1 MNKRHYTLIVIA
13 LLLAAVMAVALVM
26 YFMPSSKIIDTGLS
40 VVPQAENVDA
50 NIQAS
55 SNAAATKSII
65 EQAHFVGS
73 ETCTSCH
80 QAQHQGWQQSHHSQ
94 AFAPANADSVVGD
107 FSTVSV
113 NYSDGVAVF
122 EQQLIDS
129 KTQYQ
134 IRLTPFSSETSDS
147 IEQIYPVVYTLG
159 IFPLQQYILETHP
172 GNYQVFAV
180 AWDAR
185 EAEQGGQRWMDL
197 TTSDAADDTLHWRQ
211 YFQNWNSQCASCH
224 TTNFETNAAFATNT
238 VFKNKTP
245 ANITADA
252 NSNKS
257 PTFTST
263 WSEPAVS
270 CESCHGPASG
280 HLQWADNKENNEH
293 VSKGLVRQLATE
305 DYWQFVANEPIAQR
319 LTSNNDAT
327 AMPVIDGC
335 ANCHS
340 LRQPIST
347 ISHESTQTDWLN
359 NFEPT
364 RVREPL
370 YFADGQIRE
379 EDFVYGSFTQS
390 KMAHAGVTCLNCH
403 DAHSGQVK
411 GYDAQ
416 QLALPSNDGVCAQCH
431 RADVFAVET
440 HHHHP
445 VESESARCVSCHM
458 PERTYMGVD
467 ERRDHSFQIPSPAL
481 SQLLDTPNVCT
492 ECHSNNSDAW
502 AAEKVEAWHAASPII
517 DNGEMDF
524 ADWLLEFSRLNNRLV
539 QARTDNED
547 TTQLISAL
555 TTLENKRYSLLASTK
570 TPAMK
575 KSMLLDT
582 MPINS
587 QQAFD
592 TLVLRL
598 SDDDVVVRLAAISI
612 IRNFDISHRQQLL
625 MPLLKDP
632 IKSVRFAATLALADL
647 LATPQFISQ
656 QNNRKNK
663 RLLKE
668 NVRQFIEAYEYHGDL
683 LGSQMTLA
691 DINRQMKDW
700 DAVVI
705 AYQRA
710 LQLVPTYVPA
720 LVNLADV
727 YRLQQADNKAEP
739 LLLKAIAVTA
749 ENARQ
754 AINDPGD
761 IYAFALQQQASV
773 EYALGLL
780 YARAKNYSKAIVP
793 LDNAV
798 QLSPAN
804 TDYFYASLLML
815 DALGERNKALEL
827 LRRSPL
833 TQNNEQLTALLR
845 QWQP

>member
-1 MNKRHYTLIVIA
+1 MNKRNHTLIFIAVLLTVIIT
-13 LLLAAVMAVALVM
+13 MAVVSQFFPRNKSSATES
-26 YFMPSSKIIDTGLS
+26 FTAAQTETIDAQAPSH
-40 VVPQAENVDA
+40 
-50 NIQAS
+50 
-55 SNAAATKSII
+55 AATNKITES
-65 EQAHFVGS
+65 AHFVGS

-80 QAQHQGWQQSHHSQ
+80 QSQHQGWQQSHHSK
-94 AFAPANADSVVGD
+94 AFAPASVDSVVGD
-107 FSTVSV
+107 FSSVSF
-113 NYSDGVAVF
+113 NYSDGIAVF
-122 EQQLIDS
+122 EQQQIAD

-134 IRLTPFSSETSDS
+134 IRLQESSSDS
-147 IEQIYPVVYTLG
+147 SDNSDVLENIYPVVYTLG
-159 IFPLQQYILETHP
+159 VFPLQQYILETHP

-197 TTSDAADDTLHWRQ
+197 STSSATDKTLHWRQ

-238 VFKNKTP
+238 LVNVTDNADSHNSP
-245 ANITADA
+245 AF
-252 NSNKS
+252 S
-257 PTFTST
+257 ST

-270 CESCHGPASG
+270 CESCHGPAG
-280 HLQWADNKENNEH
+280 RHLQWADNKENNEY

-305 DYWQFVANEPIAQR
+305 DYWQFVDDEPIARR

-347 ISHESTQTDWLN
+347 QSHESTQTNWLN

-379 EDFVYGSFTQS
+379 EDFVYGSFLQS
-390 KMAHAGVTCLNCH
+390 KMSHAGVTCLNCH
-403 DAHSGQVK
+403 DAHSGLVK

-416 QLALPSNDGVCAQCH
+416 KLALPSNDGVCAQCH
-431 RADVFAVET
+431 RADVFAVES

-458 PERTYMGVD
+458 PERIYMGVD
-467 ERRDHSFQIPSPAL
+467 ARRDHSFQIPSPAL

-492 ECHSNNSDAW
+492 DCHNNNSDVW
-502 AAEKVEAWHAASPII
+502 AAEKIEAWRAASPVL
-517 DNGEMDF
+517 DNDEMDF
-524 ADWLLEFSRLNNRLV
+524 ADWLLAFSRLNNRLA
-539 QARTDNED
+539 QASTDNED
-547 TTQLISAL
+547 TTQLMSAL
-555 TTLENKRYSLLASTK
+555 TALENKRYTLLASTK

-575 KSMLLDT
+575 KSMLLDS
-582 MPINS
+582 MPINH

-592 TLVLRL
+592 ALVLRL
-598 SDDDVVVRLAAISI
+598 SDNDVVVRLAAISI

-668 NVRQFIEAYEYHGDL
+668 NVRQFIEAYEHHGDL

-691 DINRQMKDW
+691 DINRQMKNW

-710 LQLVPTYVPA
+710 LQLVPSYVPA
-720 LVNLADV
+720 LVNLADI

-815 DALGERNKALEL
+815 DALGERSKALEL
-827 LRRSPL
+827 LRQSAL
-833 TQNNEQLTALLR
+833 TQNNEQLTALLG

>member
-1 MNKRHYTLIVIA
+1 LNKRNHTLILIAVLLTVIIT
-13 LLLAAVMAVALVM
+13 MAVVSQFFPRNKSSATES
-26 YFMPSSKIIDTGLS
+26 FTAAQTETIDAQAPSH
-40 VVPQAENVDA
+40 
-50 NIQAS
+50 
-55 SNAAATKSII
+55 AATNKITES
-65 EQAHFVGS
+65 AHFVGS

-80 QAQHQGWQQSHHSQ
+80 QSQHQGWQQSHHSK
-94 AFAPANADSVVGD
+94 AFAPASVDSVVGD
-107 FSTVSV
+107 FSSVSF
-113 NYSDGVAVF
+113 NYSDGIAIF
-122 EQQLIDS
+122 EQQQIAD

-134 IRLTPFSSETSDS
+134 IRLQESSSDS
-147 IEQIYPVVYTLG
+147 SDNSDVLENIYPVVYTLG
-159 IFPLQQYILETHP
+159 VFPLQQYILETHP

-197 TTSDAADDTLHWRQ
+197 STSSATDKTLHWRQ

-238 VFKNKTP
+238 LVNVTDNADSHNSP
-245 ANITADA
+245 AF
-252 NSNKS
+252 S
-257 PTFTST
+257 ST

-270 CESCHGPASG
+270 CESCHGPAG
-280 HLQWADNKENNEH
+280 RHLQWADNKENNEY

-305 DYWQFVANEPIAQR
+305 DYWQFVDDEPIARR

-347 ISHESTQTDWLN
+347 QSHESTQTNWLN

-379 EDFVYGSFTQS
+379 EDFVYGSFLQS
-390 KMAHAGVTCLNCH
+390 KMSHAGVTCLNCH
-403 DAHSGQVK
+403 DAHSGLVK

-431 RADVFAVET
+431 RADVFAVES

-458 PERTYMGVD
+458 PERIYMGVD
-467 ERRDHSFQIPSPAL
+467 ARRDHSFQIPSPAL

-492 ECHSNNSDAW
+492 DCHNNNSDVW
-502 AAEKVEAWHAASPII
+502 AAEKIEAWRAASPVL
-517 DNGEMDF
+517 DNDEMDF
-524 ADWLLEFSRLNNRLV
+524 ADWLLAFSRLNNRLA
-539 QARTDNED
+539 QASTDNED
-547 TTQLISAL
+547 TTQLMSAL
-555 TTLENKRYSLLASTK
+555 TALENKRYTLLASTK

-575 KSMLLDT
+575 KSMLLDS
-582 MPINS
+582 MPINH

-592 TLVLRL
+592 ALVLRL
-598 SDDDVVVRLAAISI
+598 SDNDVVVRLAAISI

-691 DINRQMKDW
+691 DINRQMKNW

-710 LQLVPTYVPA
+710 LQLVPSYVPA
-720 LVNLADV
+720 LVNLADI

-815 DALGERNKALEL
+815 DALGERSKALEL
-827 LRRSPL
+827 LRQSAL
-833 TQNNEQLTALLR
+833 TQNNEQLTALLG

>member
-1 MNKRHYTLIVIA
+1 MNKRNHTLILIAVLLTVIIT
-13 LLLAAVMAVALVM
+13 MAVVSQFFPRNKSSATES
-26 YFMPSSKIIDTGLS
+26 FTAAQTETIDAQAPSH
-40 VVPQAENVDA
+40 
-50 NIQAS
+50 
-55 SNAAATKSII
+55 AATNKITES
-65 EQAHFVGS
+65 AHFVGS

-80 QAQHQGWQQSHHSQ
+80 QSQHQGWQQSHHSK
-94 AFAPANADSVVGD
+94 AFAPASVDSVVGD
-107 FSTVSV
+107 FSSVSF
-113 NYSDGVAVF
+113 NYSDGIAIF
-122 EQQLIDS
+122 EQQQIAD

-134 IRLTPFSSETSDS
+134 IRLQESSSDS
-147 IEQIYPVVYTLG
+147 SDNSDALENIYPVVYTLG
-159 IFPLQQYILETHP
+159 VFPLQQYILETHP

-197 TTSDAADDTLHWRQ
+197 STSSATDKTLHWRQ

-238 VFKNKTP
+238 LVNVTDNADSHNSP
-245 ANITADA
+245 AF
-252 NSNKS
+252 S
-257 PTFTST
+257 ST

-270 CESCHGPASG
+270 CESCHGPAG
-280 HLQWADNKENNEH
+280 RHLQWADNKENNEY

-305 DYWQFVANEPIAQR
+305 DYWQFVDDEPIARR

-347 ISHESTQTDWLN
+347 QSHESTQTNWLN

-379 EDFVYGSFTQS
+379 EDFVYGSFLQS
-390 KMAHAGVTCLNCH
+390 KMSHAGVTCLNCH
-403 DAHSGQVK
+403 DAHSGLVK

-431 RADVFAVET
+431 RADVFAVES

-458 PERTYMGVD
+458 PERIYMGVD
-467 ERRDHSFQIPSPAL
+467 ARRDHSFQIPSPAL

-492 ECHSNNSDAW
+492 DCHNNNSDVW
-502 AAEKVEAWHAASPII
+502 AAEKIEAWRAASPVL
-517 DNGEMDF
+517 DNDEMDF
-524 ADWLLEFSRLNNRLV
+524 ADWLLAFSRLNNRLA
-539 QARTDNED
+539 QASTDNED
-547 TTQLISAL
+547 TTQLMSAL
-555 TTLENKRYSLLASTK
+555 TALENKRHTLLASTK

-575 KSMLLDT
+575 KSMLLDS
-582 MPINS
+582 MPINH

-592 TLVLRL
+592 ALVLRL
-598 SDDDVVVRLAAISI
+598 SDNDVVVRLAAISI

-691 DINRQMKDW
+691 DINRQMKNW

-710 LQLVPTYVPA
+710 LQLVPSYVPA
-720 LVNLADV
+720 LVNLADI

-815 DALGERNKALEL
+815 DALGERSKALEL
-827 LRRSPL
+827 LRQSAL
-833 TQNNEQLTALLR
+833 TQNNEQLTALLG

>member
-1 MNKRHYTLIVIA
+1 LNKRNHTLILIAVLLTVIIT
-13 LLLAAVMAVALVM
+13 MAVVSQFFPRNKSSATES
-26 YFMPSSKIIDTGLS
+26 FTAAQTETIDAQAPSH
-40 VVPQAENVDA
+40 
-50 NIQAS
+50 
-55 SNAAATKSII
+55 AATNKITES
-65 EQAHFVGS
+65 AHFVGS

-80 QAQHQGWQQSHHSQ
+80 QSQHQGWQQSHHSK
-94 AFAPANADSVVGD
+94 AFAPASVDSVVGD
-107 FSTVSV
+107 FSSVSF
-113 NYSDGVAVF
+113 NYSDGIAIF
-122 EQQLIDS
+122 EQQQIAD

-134 IRLTPFSSETSDS
+134 IRLQESSSDS
-147 IEQIYPVVYTLG
+147 SDNSDALENIYPVVYTLG
-159 IFPLQQYILETHP
+159 VFPLQQYILETHP

-197 TTSDAADDTLHWRQ
+197 STSSATDKTLHWRQ

-238 VFKNKTP
+238 LVNVTDNADSHNSP
-245 ANITADA
+245 AF
-252 NSNKS
+252 S
-257 PTFTST
+257 ST

-270 CESCHGPASG
+270 CESCHGPAG
-280 HLQWADNKENNEH
+280 RHLQWADNKENNEY

-305 DYWQFVANEPIAQR
+305 DYWQFVDDEPIARR

-327 AMPVIDGC
+327 GMPVIDGC

-347 ISHESTQTDWLN
+347 QSHESTQTNWLN

-379 EDFVYGSFTQS
+379 EDFVYGSFLQS
-390 KMAHAGVTCLNCH
+390 KMSHAGVTCLNCH
-403 DAHSGQVK
+403 DAHSGLVK

-416 QLALPSNDGVCAQCH
+416 KLALPSNDGVCAQCH
-431 RADVFAVET
+431 RADVFAVES

-458 PERTYMGVD
+458 PERIYMGVD
-467 ERRDHSFQIPSPAL
+467 ARRDHSFQIPSPAL

-492 ECHSNNSDAW
+492 DCHNNNSDVW
-502 AAEKVEAWHAASPII
+502 AAEKIEAWRAASPVL
-517 DNGEMDF
+517 DNDEMDF
-524 ADWLLEFSRLNNRLV
+524 ADWLLAFSRLNNRLA
-539 QARTDNED
+539 QASTDNED
-547 TTQLISAL
+547 TTQLMSAL
-555 TTLENKRYSLLASTK
+555 TALENKRYTLLASTK

-575 KSMLLDT
+575 KSMLLDS
-582 MPINS
+582 MPINH

-592 TLVLRL
+592 ALVLRL
-598 SDDDVVVRLAAISI
+598 SDNDVVVRLAAISI

-691 DINRQMKDW
+691 DINRQMKNW

-710 LQLVPTYVPA
+710 LQLVPSYVPA
-720 LVNLADV
+720 LVNLADI

-815 DALGERNKALEL
+815 DALGERSKALEL
-827 LRRSPL
+827 LRQSAL
-833 TQNNEQLTALLR
+833 TQNNEQLTALLG

>member
-1 MNKRHYTLIVIA
+1 LSKRNHTLILIAVLLTVIIT
-13 LLLAAVMAVALVM
+13 MAVVSQFFPRNKSSATES
-26 YFMPSSKIIDTGLS
+26 FTAAQTETIDAQAPSH
-40 VVPQAENVDA
+40 
-50 NIQAS
+50 
-55 SNAAATKSII
+55 AATNKITES
-65 EQAHFVGS
+65 AHFVGS

-80 QAQHQGWQQSHHSQ
+80 QSQHQGWQQSHHSK
-94 AFAPANADSVVGD
+94 AFAPASVDSVVGD
-107 FSTVSV
+107 FSSVSF
-113 NYSDGVAVF
+113 NYSDGIAIF
-122 EQQLIDS
+122 EQQQIAD

-134 IRLTPFSSETSDS
+134 IRLQESSSDS
-147 IEQIYPVVYTLG
+147 SDNSDALENIYPVVYTLG
-159 IFPLQQYILETHP
+159 VFPLQQYILETHP

-197 TTSDAADDTLHWRQ
+197 STSSATDKTLHWRQ

-238 VFKNKTP
+238 LVNVTDNADSHNSP
-245 ANITADA
+245 AF
-252 NSNKS
+252 S
-257 PTFTST
+257 ST

-270 CESCHGPASG
+270 CESCHGPAG
-280 HLQWADNKENNEH
+280 RHLQWADNKENNEY

-305 DYWQFVANEPIAQR
+305 DYWQFVDDEPIARR

-347 ISHESTQTDWLN
+347 QSHESTQTNWLN

-379 EDFVYGSFTQS
+379 EDFVYGSFLQS
-390 KMAHAGVTCLNCH
+390 KMSHAGVTCLNCH
-403 DAHSGQVK
+403 DAHSGLVK

-431 RADVFAVET
+431 RADVFAVES

-458 PERTYMGVD
+458 PERIYMGVD
-467 ERRDHSFQIPSPAL
+467 ARRDHSFQIPSPAL

-492 ECHSNNSDAW
+492 DCHNNNSDVW
-502 AAEKVEAWHAASPII
+502 AAEKIEAWRAASPVL
-517 DNGEMDF
+517 DNDEMDF
-524 ADWLLEFSRLNNRLV
+524 ADWLLAFSRLNNRLA
-539 QARTDNED
+539 QASTDNED
-547 TTQLISAL
+547 TTQLMSAL
-555 TTLENKRYSLLASTK
+555 TALENKRYTLLASTK

-575 KSMLLDT
+575 KSMLLDS
-582 MPINS
+582 MPINH

-592 TLVLRL
+592 ALVLRL
-598 SDDDVVVRLAAISI
+598 SDNDVVVRLAAISI

-691 DINRQMKDW
+691 DINRQMKNW

-710 LQLVPTYVPA
+710 LQLVPSYVPA
-720 LVNLADV
+720 LVNLADI

-815 DALGERNKALEL
+815 DALGERSKALEL
-827 LRRSPL
+827 LRQSAL
-833 TQNNEQLTALLR
+833 TQNNEQLTALLG

>member
-1 MNKRHYTLIVIA
+1 LNKRNHTLILIAVLLTVIIT
-13 LLLAAVMAVALVM
+13 MAVVSQFFPRNKSSATES
-26 YFMPSSKIIDTGLS
+26 FTAAQTETIDAQAPSH
-40 VVPQAENVDA
+40 
-50 NIQAS
+50 
-55 SNAAATKSII
+55 AATNKITES
-65 EQAHFVGS
+65 AHFVGS

-80 QAQHQGWQQSHHSQ
+80 QSQHQGWQQSHHSK
-94 AFAPANADSVVGD
+94 AFAPASVDSVVGD
-107 FSTVSV
+107 FSSVSF
-113 NYSDGVAVF
+113 NYSDGIAIF
-122 EQQLIDS
+122 EQQQIAD

-134 IRLTPFSSETSDS
+134 IRLQESSSDS
-147 IEQIYPVVYTLG
+147 SDNSDALENIYPVVYTLG
-159 IFPLQQYILETHP
+159 VFPLQQYILETHP

-197 TTSDAADDTLHWRQ
+197 STSSATDKTLHWRQ

-238 VFKNKTP
+238 LVNVTDNADSHNSP
-245 ANITADA
+245 AF
-252 NSNKS
+252 S
-257 PTFTST
+257 ST

-270 CESCHGPASG
+270 CESCHGPAG
-280 HLQWADNKENNEH
+280 RHLQWADNKENNEY

-305 DYWQFVANEPIAQR
+305 DYWQFVDDEPIARR

-347 ISHESTQTDWLN
+347 QSHESTQTNWLN

-379 EDFVYGSFTQS
+379 EDFVYGSFLQS
-390 KMAHAGVTCLNCH
+390 KMSHAGVTCLNCH
-403 DAHSGQVK
+403 DAHSGLVK

-431 RADVFAVET
+431 RADVFAVES

-458 PERTYMGVD
+458 PERIYMGVD
-467 ERRDHSFQIPSPAL
+467 ARRDHSFQIPSPAL

-492 ECHSNNSDAW
+492 DCHNNNSDVW
-502 AAEKVEAWHAASPII
+502 AAEKIEAWRAASPVL
-517 DNGEMDF
+517 DNDEMDF
-524 ADWLLEFSRLNNRLV
+524 ADWLLAFSRLNNRLA
-539 QARTDNED
+539 QASTDNED
-547 TTQLISAL
+547 TTQLMSAL
-555 TTLENKRYSLLASTK
+555 TALENKRYTLLASTK

-575 KSMLLDT
+575 KSMLLDS
-582 MPINS
+582 MPINH

-592 TLVLRL
+592 ALVLRL
-598 SDDDVVVRLAAISI
+598 SDNDVVVRLAAISI

-691 DINRQMKDW
+691 DINRQMKNW

-710 LQLVPTYVPA
+710 LQLVPSYVPA
-720 LVNLADV
+720 LVNLADI

-815 DALGERNKALEL
+815 DALGERSKALEL
-827 LRRSPL
+827 LRQSAL
-833 TQNNEQLTALLR
+833 TQNNEQLTALLG

>member
-1 MNKRHYTLIVIA
+1 MNKRNYILIVIA
-13 LLLAAVMAVALVM
+13 ILLAAVMAVALVM
-26 YFMPSSKIIDTGLS
+26 YFMPSSKVIDAGLS
-40 VVPQAENVDA
+40 AGPQAENIDA
-50 NIQAS
+50 NIQAL
-55 SNAAATKSII
+55 SNVVATKSII

-73 ETCTSCH
+73 ETCSSCH
-80 QAQHQGWQQSHHSQ
+80 QAEHQGWQQSHHSQ
-94 AFAPANADSVVGD
+94 AFAPANAESVLGD

-113 NYSDGVAVF
+113 NYSDGIAVF
-122 EQQLIDS
+122 EQQQIDS

-134 IRLTPFSSETSDS
+134 IRLKPFSSDTTDS
-147 IEQIYPVVYTLG
+147 TEQIYPVVYTLG
-159 IFPLQQYILETHP
+159 VFPLQQYILETHP

-185 EAEQGGQRWMDL
+185 QVEQGGQRWMDL
-197 TTSDAADDTLHWRQ
+197 STSSATDKTLHWRQ

-224 TTNFETNAAFATNT
+224 TTNFETNAAFAT
-238 VFKNKTP
+238 KTQ
-245 ANITADA
+245 AHFTDNADSH
-252 NSNKS
+252 NS
-257 PTFTST
+257 PTFNST

-305 DYWQFVANEPIAQR
+305 DYWQFVADEPIAQR
-319 LTSNNDAT
+319 LTSNNDAM

-347 ISHESTQTDWLN
+347 QSHESTQTDWLN

-411 GYDAQ
+411 GYDAEQ
-416 QLALPSNDGVCAQCH
+416 PALPSNDGVCAQCH

-445 VESESARCVSCHM
+445 LESESARCVSCHM

-492 ECHSNNSDAW
+492 ECHNNHSDAW
-502 AAEKVEAWHAASPII
+502 AAEKIEAWQAALPVV
-517 DNGEMDF
+517 DNDEMDF
-524 ADWLLEFSRLNNRLV
+524 ADWLLAFSRLNNRLA
-539 QARTDNED
+539 QANTDNAD
-547 TTQLISAL
+547 VTQFMSAL
-555 TTLENKRYSLLASTK
+555 TALENKRYTLLASTK

-582 MPINS
+582 MPINR

-592 TLVLRL
+592 ALVLRL
-598 SDDDVVVRLAAISI
+598 SDDDVVVRLSAISI
-612 IRNFDISHRQQLL
+612 IRNFDISYRQQLL

-647 LATPQFISQ
+647 LTTPQFISQ

-700 DAVVI
+700 NAVVI

-710 LQLVPTYVPA
+710 LQLVPSYVPA

-761 IYAFALQQQASV
+761 IYTLALQQQASV

-804 TDYFYASLLML
+804 ADYFYAFLLML

-827 LRRSPL
+827 LKRSPI
-833 TQNNEQLTALLR
+833 TPNNEQLAALLG
-845 QWQP
+845 QWQS

>member
-1 MNKRHYTLIVIA
+1 MNKRNHTLILIAVLLTVIIT
-13 LLLAAVMAVALVM
+13 MAVVSQFFPRNKSSATES
-26 YFMPSSKIIDTGLS
+26 FTAAQTETIDAQAPSH
-40 VVPQAENVDA
+40 
-50 NIQAS
+50 
-55 SNAAATKSII
+55 AATNKITES
-65 EQAHFVGS
+65 AHFVGS

-80 QAQHQGWQQSHHSQ
+80 QSQHQGWQQSHHSK
-94 AFAPANADSVVGD
+94 AFAPASVDSVVGD
-107 FSTVSV
+107 FSSVSF
-113 NYSDGVAVF
+113 NYSDGIAIF
-122 EQQLIDS
+122 EQQQIAD

-134 IRLTPFSSETSDS
+134 IRLQESSSDS
-147 IEQIYPVVYTLG
+147 SDNSDALENIYPVVYTLG
-159 IFPLQQYILETHP
+159 VFPLQQYILETHP

-197 TTSDAADDTLHWRQ
+197 STSSATDKTLHWRQ

-238 VFKNKTP
+238 LVNVTDNADSHNSP
-245 ANITADA
+245 AF
-252 NSNKS
+252 S
-257 PTFTST
+257 ST

-270 CESCHGPASG
+270 CESCHGPAG
-280 HLQWADNKENNEH
+280 RHLQWADNKENNEY

-305 DYWQFVANEPIAQR
+305 DYWQFVDDEPIARR

-347 ISHESTQTDWLN
+347 QSHESTQTNWLN

-379 EDFVYGSFTQS
+379 EDFVYGSFLQS
-390 KMAHAGVTCLNCH
+390 KMSHAGVTCLNCH
-403 DAHSGQVK
+403 DAHSGLVK

-431 RADVFAVET
+431 RADVFAVES

-458 PERTYMGVD
+458 PERIYMGVD
-467 ERRDHSFQIPSPAL
+467 ARRDHSFQIPSPAL

-492 ECHSNNSDAW
+492 DCHNNNSDVW
-502 AAEKVEAWHAASPII
+502 AAEKIEAWRAASPVL
-517 DNGEMDF
+517 DNDEMDF
-524 ADWLLEFSRLNNRLV
+524 ADWLLAFSRLNNRLA
-539 QARTDNED
+539 QASTDNED
-547 TTQLISAL
+547 TTQLMSAL
-555 TTLENKRYSLLASTK
+555 TALENKRYTLLASTK

-575 KSMLLDT
+575 KSMLLDS
-582 MPINS
+582 MPINH

-592 TLVLRL
+592 ALVLRL
-598 SDDDVVVRLAAISI
+598 SDNDVVVRLAAISI

-691 DINRQMKDW
+691 DINRQMKNW

-710 LQLVPTYVPA
+710 LQLVPSYVPA
-720 LVNLADV
+720 LVNLADI

-815 DALGERNKALEL
+815 DALGERSKALEL
-827 LRRSPL
+827 LRQSAL
-833 TQNNEQLTALLR
+833 TQNNEQLTALLG

>member
-1 MNKRHYTLIVIA
+1 MNKRNHTLIFIAVLLTVIIT
-13 LLLAAVMAVALVM
+13 MAVVSQFFPRNKSSATES
-26 YFMPSSKIIDTGLS
+26 FTAAQTETIDAQAPSH
-40 VVPQAENVDA
+40 
-50 NIQAS
+50 
-55 SNAAATKSII
+55 AATNKITES
-65 EQAHFVGS
+65 AHFVGS

-80 QAQHQGWQQSHHSQ
+80 QSQHQGWQQSHHSK
-94 AFAPANADSVVGD
+94 AFAPASVDSVVGD
-107 FSTVSV
+107 FSSVSF
-113 NYSDGVAVF
+113 NYSDGIAVF
-122 EQQLIDS
+122 EQQQIAD

-134 IRLTPFSSETSDS
+134 IRLQESSSDS
-147 IEQIYPVVYTLG
+147 SDNSDALENIYPVVYTLG
-159 IFPLQQYILETHP
+159 VFPLQQYILETHP

-197 TTSDAADDTLHWRQ
+197 STSSATDKTLHWRQ

-238 VFKNKTP
+238 LVNVTDNADSHNSP
-245 ANITADA
+245 AF
-252 NSNKS
+252 S
-257 PTFTST
+257 ST

-270 CESCHGPASG
+270 CESCHGPAG
-280 HLQWADNKENNEH
+280 RHLQWADNKENNEY

-305 DYWQFVANEPIAQR
+305 DYWQFVDDEPIARR

-347 ISHESTQTDWLN
+347 QSHESTQTNWLN

-379 EDFVYGSFTQS
+379 EDFVYGSFLQS
-390 KMAHAGVTCLNCH
+390 KMSHAGVTCLNCH
-403 DAHSGQVK
+403 DAHSGLVK

-431 RADVFAVET
+431 RADVFAVES

-458 PERTYMGVD
+458 PERIYMGVD
-467 ERRDHSFQIPSPAL
+467 ARRDHSFQIPSPAL

-492 ECHSNNSDAW
+492 DCHNNNSDVW
-502 AAEKVEAWHAASPII
+502 AAEKIEAWRAASPVL
-517 DNGEMDF
+517 DNDEMDF
-524 ADWLLEFSRLNNRLV
+524 ADWLLAFSRLNNRLA
-539 QARTDNED
+539 QASTDNED
-547 TTQLISAL
+547 TTQLMSAL
-555 TTLENKRYSLLASTK
+555 TALENKRYTLLASTK

-575 KSMLLDT
+575 KSMLLDS
-582 MPINS
+582 MPINH

-592 TLVLRL
+592 ALVLRL
-598 SDDDVVVRLAAISI
+598 SDNDVVVRLAAISI

-668 NVRQFIEAYEYHGDL
+668 NVRQFIEAYEHHGDL

-691 DINRQMKDW
+691 DINRQMKNW

-710 LQLVPTYVPA
+710 LQLVPSYVPA
-720 LVNLADV
+720 LVNLADI

-815 DALGERNKALEL
+815 DALGERSKALEL
-827 LRRSPL
+827 LRQSAL
-833 TQNNEQLTALLR
+833 TQNNEQLTALLG

>member
-1 MNKRHYTLIVIA
+1 LNKRNHTLILIAVLLTVIIT
-13 LLLAAVMAVALVM
+13 MAVVSQFFPRNKSSATES
-26 YFMPSSKIIDTGLS
+26 FTAAQTETIDAQAPSH
-40 VVPQAENVDA
+40 
-50 NIQAS
+50 
-55 SNAAATKSII
+55 AATNKITES
-65 EQAHFVGS
+65 AHFVGS

-80 QAQHQGWQQSHHSQ
+80 QSQHQGWQQSHHSK
-94 AFAPANADSVVGD
+94 AFAPASVDSVVGD
-107 FSTVSV
+107 FSSVSF
-113 NYSDGVAVF
+113 NYSDGIAIF
-122 EQQLIDS
+122 EQQQIAD

-134 IRLTPFSSETSDS
+134 IRLQESSSDS
-147 IEQIYPVVYTLG
+147 SDNSDALENIYPVVYTLG
-159 IFPLQQYILETHP
+159 VFPLQQYILETHP

-197 TTSDAADDTLHWRQ
+197 STSSATDKTLHWRQ

-238 VFKNKTP
+238 LVNVTDNADSHNSP
-245 ANITADA
+245 AF
-252 NSNKS
+252 S
-257 PTFTST
+257 ST

-270 CESCHGPASG
+270 CESCHGPAG
-280 HLQWADNKENNEH
+280 RHLQWADNKENNEY

-305 DYWQFVANEPIAQR
+305 DYWQFVDDEPIARR

-347 ISHESTQTDWLN
+347 QSHESTQTNWLN

-379 EDFVYGSFTQS
+379 EDFVYGSFLQS
-390 KMAHAGVTCLNCH
+390 KMSHAGVTCLNCH
-403 DAHSGQVK
+403 DAHSGLVE

-431 RADVFAVET
+431 RADVFAVES

-458 PERTYMGVD
+458 PERIYMGVD
-467 ERRDHSFQIPSPAL
+467 ARRDHSFQIPSPAL

-492 ECHSNNSDAW
+492 DCHNNNSDVW
-502 AAEKVEAWHAASPII
+502 AAEKIEAWRAASPVL
-517 DNGEMDF
+517 DNDEMDF
-524 ADWLLEFSRLNNRLV
+524 ADWLLAFSRLNNRLA
-539 QARTDNED
+539 QASTDNED
-547 TTQLISAL
+547 TTQLMSAL
-555 TTLENKRYSLLASTK
+555 TALENKRYTLLASTK

-575 KSMLLDT
+575 KSMLLDS
-582 MPINS
+582 MPINH

-592 TLVLRL
+592 ALVLRL
-598 SDDDVVVRLAAISI
+598 SDNDVVVRLAAISI

-691 DINRQMKDW
+691 DINRQMKNW

-710 LQLVPTYVPA
+710 LQLVPSYVPA
-720 LVNLADV
+720 LVNLADI

-815 DALGERNKALEL
+815 DALGERSKALEL
-827 LRRSPL
+827 LRQSAL
-833 TQNNEQLTALLR
+833 TQNNEQLTALLG